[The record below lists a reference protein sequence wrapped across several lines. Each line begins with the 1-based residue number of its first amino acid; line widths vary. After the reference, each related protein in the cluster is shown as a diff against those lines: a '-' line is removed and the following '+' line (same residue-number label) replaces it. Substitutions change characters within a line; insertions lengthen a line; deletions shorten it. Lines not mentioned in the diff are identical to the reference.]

1 MEVFTDGTHVFY
13 IPNTTLP
20 YLYFHQRTTIGPNLY
35 TSQMIPILTSFN
47 TDAMNLLFFFLI
59 VIVVP

>member
-1 MEVFTDGTHVFY
+1 MELMYFIFLIQLCPTFTL
-13 IPNTTLP
+13 INEI
-20 YLYFHQRTTIGPNLY
+20 TIGPNLY
-35 TSQMIPILTSFN
+35 TSQIIPILTSYN